1 LQEIIKAI
9 PEYSLDVVSDF
20 RGNLEVAILTRAPAK
35 ATEGF
40 MQAFEEGDEANPPR
54 GFAYATVML
63 TDESVLAVYSVHLKS
78 NSGGIEETTPKRE
91 ESARQ
96 LIAHCNGL
104 KERFEKEGKEFF
116 TVIGG
121 DFNSDPTSEKWA
133 EDDTLRLMQDA
144 GFRWAG
150 QGVERKELISWLTDG
165 RYPDAVFDH
174 MMVMAPEGHEIS
186 QSSTH
191 KTDRSVSDHRAVI
204 LELPGLPE

>member
-1 LQEIIKAI
+1 
-9 PEYSLDVVSDF
+9 
-20 RGNLEVAILTRAPAK
+20 
-35 ATEGF
+35 
-40 MQAFEEGDEANPPR
+40 MQAFEEREEANPPR

-116 TVIGG
+116 AVIGG

-133 EDDTLRLMQDA
+133 EDDTLRMMQDA

-150 QGVERKELISWLTDG
+150 QGVDRKELISWLSDG

-174 MMVMAPEGHEIS
+174 MMVMAPDGYEVS

-191 KTDRSVSDHRAVI
+191 KTDRSVSDHRAVV
-204 LELPGLPE
+204 LELTGLR